1 MFVFMFV
8 FIFAWPRLWVY
19 DGISDGRWG
28 GIPVVSG
35 IGEDLHRRRLIA
47 INLSGDRG
55 WARSPGCQKTER
67 SRKSNYL
74 FSSLHDFPS
83 IEIWVPSWQIRYIG
97 IQLGVR
103 FKPHPQLIF
112 LHEMAILVPAYPAN
126 GRLLLFA
133 DTQ

>member
-1 MFVFMFV
+1 MFV

-19 DGISDGRWG
+19 DGISDGGWG

-35 IGEDLHRRRLIA
+35 IGEDLHRQRLIA

-74 FSSLHDFPS
+74 FSSRHDFPS
-83 IEIWVPSWQIRYIG
+83 IRDMGPLIAYLDALASNWGCGLNHTPNCFSYMRWLSGTG
-97 IQLGVR
+97 ISG
-103 FKPHPQLIF
+103 
-112 LHEMAILVPAYPAN
+112 
-126 GRLLLFA
+126 
-133 DTQ
+133 